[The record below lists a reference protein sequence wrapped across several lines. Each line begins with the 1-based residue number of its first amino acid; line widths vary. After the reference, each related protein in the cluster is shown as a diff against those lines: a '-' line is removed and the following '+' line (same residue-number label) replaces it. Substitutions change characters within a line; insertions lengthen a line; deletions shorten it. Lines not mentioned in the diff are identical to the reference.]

1 MEHILEPSDSADAR
15 KGFVEVALIFRTFAL
30 EHPALFAI
38 AFDHADPA
46 ISPRFRSA
54 RLDALAV
61 LHKRFEPL
69 ADADLLGGRSVPEAA
84 TQFGALG
91 EGLAWTDLRCNPLPP
106 NPEQFWRSAFHALIT
121 GFAAPAPRPPR
132 RTSRARGRT
141 VVASPDNW
149 GWSLYGAQ
157 RGQPM
162 AIGGEMLRTEKLRKQ
177 AKSICRRLRP
187 VAARK

>member
-1 MEHILEPSDSADAR
+1 LEPSDSADAR

-84 TQFGALG
+84 TQFGPGRRTRLDRPSLQPTPAQPG
-91 EGLAWTDLRCNPLPP
+91 AVLAQRL
-106 NPEQFWRSAFHALIT
+106 
-121 GFAAPAPRPPR
+121 PRPHH
-132 RTSRARGRT
+132 
-141 VVASPDNW
+141 
-149 GWSLYGAQ
+149 
-157 RGQPM
+157 
-162 AIGGEMLRTEKLRKQ
+162 
-177 AKSICRRLRP
+177 RLRRSRSP
-187 VAARK
+187 PPAAHEPCARSDSRSLTRQLGVEPLWSPTGATDGNRWRDAQNRKAPETGQIHLP